1 MKFNQFFVKFECP
14 NGKLK
19 KIYEVF
25 DDDKPDL
32 ESVIPKRIVKI

>member
-19 KIYEVF
+19 KNNFIQIYKSFYE
-25 DDDKPDL
+25 DINKKIKPD
-32 ESVIPKRIVKI
+32 K